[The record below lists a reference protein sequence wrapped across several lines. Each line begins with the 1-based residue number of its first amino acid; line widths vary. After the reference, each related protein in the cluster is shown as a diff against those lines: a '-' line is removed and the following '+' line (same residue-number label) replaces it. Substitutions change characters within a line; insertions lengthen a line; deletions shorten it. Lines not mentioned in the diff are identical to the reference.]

1 MAGVLLGAVAYDPKV
16 VTIWDGFRGW
26 LRDAA
31 GLDFDYVLY
40 SNYER
45 QVSDLVDGRI
55 DVAWN
60 SPLAWVRARRLAAAR
75 GVSLTPV
82 TMRDTDCDLRSVVV
96 VRADSPVASLADL
109 AGRVVATG
117 AVDSPQAT
125 LLPLSLLRSAGL
137 SPGTDVKVRR
147 FDIGVGLHGDHIG
160 GEREAARA
168 LFAADPA
175 EQVDAACMID
185 SNLLLFGREGV
196 LPVGAV
202 RVLAQTPPYDHCTMT
217 AGPSA
222 RRRLPLPPL
231 PPSGDS
237 ASCCSAWTTPT
248 PRSGRCL
255 TWRASRNGGRRVF
268 PATSSWN
275 GPSTR
280 PGSTTATA
288 RSSPTAT
295 GRKDAAAWTEP
306 RCRALTPPPPWPTS
320 PTWGSTRAATCC
332 STGRSAASR
341 RAGG

>member
-1 MAGVLLGAVAYDPKV
+1 MGRVLLGAVAYDPKV
-16 VTIWDGFRGW
+16 VTIWDGFRSW
-26 LRDAA
+26 LRSF
-31 GLDFDYVLY
+31 GGIDFDYVLY

-45 QVSDLVDGRI
+45 QVDDLVDGRI

-75 GVSLTPV
+75 GVPLTPV

-96 VRADSPVASLADL
+96 VRADSPVTSLAGL

-137 SPGTDVKVRR
+137 SPGDSPDDVRVRR

-196 LPVGAV
+196 LPAGAV

-222 RRRLPLPPL
+222 ADA
-231 PPSGDS
+231 SG
-237 ASCCSAWTTPT
+237 AA
-248 PRSGRCL
+248 G
-255 TWRASRNGGRRVF
+255 
-268 PATSSWN
+268 
-275 GPSTR
+275 
-280 PGSTTATA
+280 
-288 RSSPTAT
+288 
-295 GRKDAAAWTEP
+295 AAADPVERFGELLLGMDYADASLRPLLDLEGLKEWRPP
-306 RCRALTPPPPWPTS
+306 RLSGYDQLERAVDE
-320 PTWGSTRAATCC
+320 
-332 STGRSAASR
+332 
-341 RAGG
+341 AGFYDRDGAMTADGYRP

>member
-16 VTIWDGFRGW
+16 VTIWDGFRSW
-26 LRDAA
+26 LRSSA
-31 GLDFDYVLY
+31 GLEFDYVLY

-45 QVSDLVDGRI
+45 QVADLVDGRI

-82 TMRDTDCDLRSVVV
+82 TMRDTDCDLRSAVV
-96 VRADSPVASLADL
+96 VRADSPVRSLADL

-117 AVDSPQAT
+117 AIDSPQAT

-137 SPGTDVKVRR
+137 EPGDDVTVKR

-168 LFAADPA
+168 LFLGDSP
-175 EQVDAACMID
+175 EQADAACMID

-202 RVLAQTPPYDHCTMT
+202 RVLAQTPAYDHCTMT

-222 RRRLPLPPL
+222 AA
-231 PPSGDS
+231 GS
-237 ASCCSAWTTPT
+237 AA
-248 PRSGRCL
+248 
-255 TWRASRNGGRRVF
+255 AADV
-268 PATSSWN
+268 
-275 GPSTR
+275 
-280 PGSTTATA
+280 A
-288 RSSPTAT
+288 RFGELLLGMDYA
-295 GRKDAAAWTEP
+295 DAALRPLLDLEGLKEWRPP
-306 RCRALTPPPPWPTS
+306 RLSGYDQLERAVDE
-320 PTWGSTRAATCC
+320 
-332 STGRSAASR
+332 
-341 RAGG
+341 AGFYDRDGAITADGYRP

>member
-1 MAGVLLGAVAYDPKV
+1 MGGVLLGAVAYDPKV
-16 VTIWDGFRGW
+16 VTIWDGFRSW
-26 LRDAA
+26 LREAG

-75 GVSLTPV
+75 GLPLTPV

-96 VRADSPVASLADL
+96 VRADSPAVGLADL

-137 SPGTDVKVRR
+137 TPGTDVRVRR

-175 EQVDAACMID
+175 DRVDAACMID

-196 LPVGAV
+196 LPAGAV
-202 RVLAQTPPYDHCTMT
+202 RVLAQTPPFDHCTMT

-222 RRRLPLPPL
+222 EGGNTGPWAGTDDAEPSADDDVAGKSDISRFGELLLGMDYADASLRPLLDLEGLTEWRPPRL
-231 PPSGDS
+231 SGYEQ
-237 ASCCSAWTTPT
+237 
-248 PRSGRCL
+248 L
-255 TWRASRNGGRRVF
+255 ERAVDEARFYGADG
-268 PATSSWN
+268 AITAD
-275 GPSTR
+275 GYR
-280 PGSTTATA
+280 P
-288 RSSPTAT
+288 
-295 GRKDAAAWTEP
+295 
-306 RCRALTPPPPWPTS
+306 
-320 PTWGSTRAATCC
+320 
-332 STGRSAASR
+332 
-341 RAGG
+341 